1 MARVT
6 DMKSIER
13 YADWVMDIRAALEN
27 LTEFFST
34 LPAPDDDE
42 NHGMVVNGISY
53 TQLEMLGRMHQI
65 TAELSE
71 IADEIS
77 DGMDAGK
84 VEAVA
89 RRVYLEA
96 IGGDGG
102 YGDLTDYD
110 TNEVIRPATAEERG
124 ASIEAAMHG
133 GGAGVIDVDGRRCYV
148 AD

>member
-77 DGMDAGK
+77 DQ
-84 VEAVA
+84 
-89 RRVYLEA
+89 
-96 IGGDGG
+96 
-102 YGDLTDYD
+102 
-110 TNEVIRPATAEERG
+110 
-124 ASIEAAMHG
+124 
-133 GGAGVIDVDGRRCYV
+133 
-148 AD
+148 